1 MNYTAYFVYSKDHQ
15 TPPLIRV
22 FIYAIRTL
30 MDTIRMS
37 ADRIRLSAD
46 RIRMSAD
53 TIRKTTNAIRK
64 PTRRE
69 WRISGRR
76 EARWIS
82 SHSQGRRLR
91 ILFTKYKPAE
101 PQKKEEKQEKRK

>member
-1 MNYTAYFVYSKDHQ
+1 MSYTAYSVYSKDHQ
-15 TPPLIRV
+15 MPPLIRV

-30 MDTIRMS
+30 MDTIR
-37 ADRIRLSAD
+37 ISAD

-53 TIRKTTNAIRK
+53 AIRKTTNAIRK

-76 EARWIS
+76 
-82 SHSQGRRLR
+82 
-91 ILFTKYKPAE
+91 
-101 PQKKEEKQEKRK
+101 

>member
-1 MNYTAYFVYSKDHQ
+1 MSYTAYSVYSKDHQ
-15 TPPLIRV
+15 TPPFIRV

-53 TIRKTTNAIRK
+53 TLIV
-64 PTRRE
+64 
-69 WRISGRR
+69 
-76 EARWIS
+76 
-82 SHSQGRRLR
+82 
-91 ILFTKYKPAE
+91 F
-101 PQKKEEKQEKRK
+101 KKMIKKG